1 MRAVDVRVERREFV
15 LEGIGDETLGS
26 QVIALM
32 GLDRLEHPV
41 DAGQALQGRSMQ
53 VEAVLQV
60 EDAPEPVLRI
70 FDRHPP
76 DDAVHLIAFIQEQ
89 LGQVRSVL
97 PRDAGDQGALHG
109 ATGSSN
115 RMTAFSGSET
125 LVVYSSSPR
134 PKQCFSRY
142 RMA

>member
-1 MRAVDVRVERREFV
+1 MRAVDVGIERRAFI
-15 LEGIGDETLGS
+15 LERIGDETLGG
-26 QVIALM
+26 QVVALV

-41 DAGQALQGRSMQ
+41 DAWQALQGRGMQ
-53 VEAVLQV
+53 MQAVLQV

-70 FDRHPP
+70 FDLHPP
-76 DDAVHLIAFIQEQ
+76 DDAVHLIAFVQEQ
-89 LGQVRSVL
+89 LGQVRPVL